1 MSIYA
6 ANKDLIYT
14 DMSEMPL
21 NQNII
26 CFSGL
31 GLFAN
36 ISESNSSPIVQ
47 LLNDGAHSGQY
58 LFKLFFQTNSSNN
71 TIRFKVE
78 VTNSSESKNSSF
90 WIDTNLE
97 KRMHAQC
104 VLAFSYDNT
113 NKIFKFNF
121 KSVIPY
127 VDFEHVSSQDF
138 GDVLFTKFN
147 LSSVSYTYLQSF
159 GRTLNGIELSRQDF
173 RDIAVR
179 RKYFLDDFLS
189 SLSCL
194 FEFHSPATSFSNY
207 VNGGSDMVIDSAGYV
222 YENTLPV
229 SINSL
234 DIGISIDLKDKYL
247 ADVGNISNVCG
258 IISYIYDG
266 QLSDFQYPF
275 MNANIVDSKFIF
287 PAELRFD
294 AEEYL
299 LTLYKLGSNRSSDLV
314 FTGRVPIVNLA

>member
-1 MSIYA
+1 MSIRS
-6 ANKDLIYT
+6 ANKDIVYT

-26 CFSGL
+26 CFAGL
-31 GLFAN
+31 NLNSN
-36 ISESNSSPIVQ
+36 ISESNSTPIVH
-47 LLNDGAHSGQY
+47 LYNDGAHSGQY
-58 LFKLFFQTNSSNN
+58 IFKLFFKGNSSNN
-71 TIRFKVE
+71 TIRFMVE

-90 WIDTNLE
+90 WIDADLE
-97 KRMHAQC
+97 KRMYAQC

-113 NKIFKFNF
+113 NKIFKLNF
-121 KSVIPY
+121 KSAIPY

-138 GDVLFTKFN
+138 GNVLFTKLN
-147 LSSVSYTYLQSF
+147 LSCVTYTYIQSF

-194 FEFHSPATSFSNY
+194 FQFNSPAASYSNY
-207 VNGGSDMVIDSAGYV
+207 VSGGSAMVMDLAGSV

-287 PAELRFD
+287 PAELSFD